1 MQGNINI
8 KKYENST
15 KLAKYIWQLKRS
27 NISFFIKYS
36 ISSKMS
42 GNSGSVI
49 CQLCLR
55 EKPRIIKFTNNKD
68 FLNKTS

>member
-42 GNSGSVI
+42 GNPA
-49 CQLCLR
+49 QLFANYAS
-55 EKPRIIKFTNNKD
+55 EKNHGLSNLLIIKI
-68 FLNKTS
+68 S